1 MGWNPCCNFFSGV
14 LPLKVLKG
22 LFVNKIKGIW
32 IAASIGILLFICTLT
47 YTLAGYIPVAGKY
60 MADSKLSLYSGEKI
74 NTRYQFPTCRYIAS
88 GSGGKLLQYNLYNN
102 TIFDEAYNDTIANKV
117 NRQYLSFI
125 AESSTDMIDY
135 PGMLSIWTSIDATE
149 TSEIYA
155 KVYVMT
161 IFDEGNIDE
170 QDSEQQIC
178 EFAVQLIEYLDINCT
193 SIQMVYANKW
203 GLFELLCDSGKKPL
217 EYNDLA
223 KNIRKFSEE
232 ELPLDYIEWRKAL
245 TC

>member
-1 MGWNPCCNFFSGV
+1 MKKC
-14 LPLKVLKG
+14 
-22 LFVNKIKGIW
+22 W
-32 IAASIGILLFICTLT
+32 IVVGIGILLFISILM
-47 YTLAGYIPVAGKY
+47 YALAGYIPIVGQY
-60 MADSKLSLYSGEKI
+60 VADSKLSLYSGEKI

-102 TIFDEAYNDTIANKV
+102 TIFDEAYNDTIANQV

-149 TSEIYA
+149 TSKIYA
-155 KVYVMT
+155 KIYVMT
-161 IFDEGNIDE
+161 IFDERNIDA
-170 QDSEQQIC
+170 QDSERQIC
-178 EFAVQLIEYLDINCT
+178 EFAVQLIEYLDITCT
-193 SIQMVYANKW
+193 SIQMIYANKW

-223 KNIRKFSEE
+223 NSIRKFNEKD
-232 ELPLDYIEWRKAL
+232 LPLDYIEWRKAR
-245 TC
+245 CF